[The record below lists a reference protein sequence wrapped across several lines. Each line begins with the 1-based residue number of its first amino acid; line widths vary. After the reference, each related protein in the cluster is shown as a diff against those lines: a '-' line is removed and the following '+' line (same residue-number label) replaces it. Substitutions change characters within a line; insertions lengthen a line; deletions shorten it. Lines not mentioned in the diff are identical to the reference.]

1 MPSIAKTVYW
11 ALVVAWGAS
20 LYQIYLKDLFTIT
33 FGVGR
38 VIQSI
43 DEFPEF
49 NCRRL
54 VHPRL
59 EACEDIWLDNE
70 GRTLYAACAGTA
82 ARLAWNQAYV
92 YTPLLLQNNAVSRPR
107 VLIPAA

>member
-1 MPSIAKTVYW
+1 MAILAKTVYY

-20 LYQIYLKDLFTIT
+20 FYQVYVRDLFAVT

-38 VIQSI
+38 VMQSI
-43 DEFPEF
+43 EEFPF
-49 NCRRL
+49 DCRRI

-70 GRTLYAACAGTA
+70 GRTLYAACAGTQD
-82 ARLAWNQAYV
+82 RLAWNQA
-92 YTPLLLQNNAVSRPR
+92 
-107 VLIPAA
+107 